1 MKKMKNLNQIIVGIL
16 GCTLILASCSDE
28 KTKAEQMSDNFV
40 KYVDSVSS
48 VQKENAIENWNEIE
62 SEYEQAKQ
70 NANREINQLDDKMGF
85 EEKINTATA
94 KYEQFKSN
102 VLAEKEKLD
111 YESQKNR
118 VRVALLGSNYVE
130 DDMKFEWINKDNI
143 LSVYENFVNT
153 VEKNKDSYSRED
165 WDEIKLIYE
174 AIDSRKNTVEN
185 EGLTSSDNMKIAGLK
200 LKFAPMYTVNRIG
213 AKSEEN
219 AEAKQ

>member
-62 SEYEQAKQ
+62 SEYEEAKQ
-70 NANREINQLDDKMGF
+70 NANREIDQLDDKMEY

-94 KYEQFKSN
+94 KYEQFKSD

-111 YESQKNR
+111 NESQKNR

-200 LKFAPMYTVNRIG
+200 LKFAPMYTVNRMG

>member
-62 SEYEQAKQ
+62 SEYEEAKQ
-70 NANREINQLDDKMGF
+70 NANREIDQLDDKMEY

-130 DDMKFEWINKDNI
+130 DDMKFEWIN
-143 LSVYENFVNT
+143 
-153 VEKNKDSYSRED
+153 
-165 WDEIKLIYE
+165 
-174 AIDSRKNTVEN
+174 
-185 EGLTSSDNMKIAGLK
+185 
-200 LKFAPMYTVNRIG
+200 
-213 AKSEEN
+213 
-219 AEAKQ
+219 

>member
-62 SEYEQAKQ
+62 SEYEEAKQ
-70 NANREINQLDDKMGF
+70 NANREINQLDDRMEF
-85 EEKINTATA
+85 EEKINTANA
-94 KYEQFKSN
+94 KYEQFKSD

-153 VEKNKDSYSRED
+153 VEENKDSYSRED

-185 EGLTSSDNMKIAGLK
+185 EGLTSEDNRKIAGLK
-200 LKFAPMYTVNRIG
+200 LKFAPMYTVNRMG

>member
-1 MKKMKNLNQIIVGIL
+1 MKNLNQIIVGIL

-62 SEYEQAKQ
+62 SEYEEAKQ
-70 NANREINQLDDKMGF
+70 NANREINQLDDRMEF
-85 EEKINTATA
+85 EEKINTANA
-94 KYEQFKSN
+94 KYEQFKSD

-153 VEKNKDSYSRED
+153 VEENKDSYSRED

-185 EGLTSSDNMKIAGLK
+185 EGLTSEDNRKIAGLK
-200 LKFAPMYTVNRIG
+200 LKFAPMYTVNRMG